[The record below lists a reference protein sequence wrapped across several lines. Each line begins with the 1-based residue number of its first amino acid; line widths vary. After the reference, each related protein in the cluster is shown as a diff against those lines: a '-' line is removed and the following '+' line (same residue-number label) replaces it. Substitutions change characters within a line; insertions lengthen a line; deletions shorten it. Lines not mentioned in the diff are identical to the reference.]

1 VKARISGQNSIVWY
15 EGGGAASVF
24 KTGALN
30 RSATLPAR
38 SRETCAREL
47 YTIASGG

>member
-30 RSATLPAR
+30 RSATLPLHDINYLAWR
-38 SRETCAREL
+38 FDVKM
-47 YTIASGG
+47 GK